1 MGRRDVPGEGKPF
14 RRAGNTRT
22 GYPSPHR
29 PTLPKTFDW
38 WGGCAVGVPL
48 CGSIG
53 KAGWVYVAAGRIY
66 FNA

>member
-1 MGRRDVPGEGKPF
+1 MPGKGKPSEE
-14 RRAGNTRT
+14 RGTPAQVI
-22 GYPSPHR
+22 PPPDR
-29 PTLPKTFDW
+29 PTLPNTFDW